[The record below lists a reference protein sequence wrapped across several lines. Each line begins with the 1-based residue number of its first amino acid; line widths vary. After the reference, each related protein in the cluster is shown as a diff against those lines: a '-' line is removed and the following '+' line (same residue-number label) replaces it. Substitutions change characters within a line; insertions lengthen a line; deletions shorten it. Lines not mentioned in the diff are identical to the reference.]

1 MENDIQPE
9 KRSKPGSIKTVA
21 LVIGV
26 LAVGAVMS
34 LIRRNDPNQN
44 LNQCGCIPPRTE
56 PDTGKQESQDAL
68 RRGTRQR
75 LLDSGATTCL
85 PSKK

>member
-9 KRSKPGSIKTVA
+9 KRSKPGSIKTVT

-26 LAVGAVMS
+26 LTVGAVMS
-34 LIRRNDPNQN
+34 FTGRNSPNQN
-44 LNQCGCIPPRTE
+44 QNQCGCIPPRTE
-56 PDTGKQESQDAL
+56 PGKQESQDTL
-68 RRGTRQR
+68 LRGTRPR

-85 PSKK
+85 PCKK